1 MDKMKK
7 IALIVITLFFL
18 VGCRSDL
25 PSDVVKNYFSLYKNQ
40 NEKILTELDG
50 LIKNEELSE
59 EQGKIYKEMMIKQ
72 YKDLNFDI
80 TSETYNGDEAIITAN
95 IEVYDLYKS
104 QKEAEDYRNTHREEF
119 NDYND
124 YLNYKLDKMKK
135 NTAKANYTINFKV
148 RRKEK
153 EWVLETIPT
162 EDLEKIHGIYNYD
175 RD

>member
-1 MDKMKK
+1 MKK

-40 NEKILTELDG
+40 NEKILTELDE
-50 LIKNEELSE
+50 LIKNEEL
-59 EQGKIYKEMMIKQ
+59 
-72 YKDLNFDI
+72 
-80 TSETYNGDEAIITAN
+80 
-95 IEVYDLYKS
+95 YDLYKS